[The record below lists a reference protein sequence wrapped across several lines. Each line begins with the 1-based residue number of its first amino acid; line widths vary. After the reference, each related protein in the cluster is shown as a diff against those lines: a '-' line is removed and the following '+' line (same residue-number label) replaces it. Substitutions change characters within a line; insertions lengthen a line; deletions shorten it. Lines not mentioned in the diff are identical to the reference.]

1 MTALAHPRMTKI
13 SHLHGAAQQMLALW
27 LFLLCAMLMGGCQS
41 TPDKPDVS
49 LPEPVQ
55 PPPPPPP
62 PEPEAEPVLTSL
74 NEIVLALQDGDEAIA
89 ERSLQRMLAE
99 GQNISIADKLLRQIQ
114 TDPEQLL
121 GAEHENI
128 SVKAG
133 DTLSLLAEKHLG
145 DPLMFY
151 ALARYNSIDKPGQL
165 QRGQSLNIP
174 SNYARK
180 GISSDN
186 ILQVSKQERL
196 ATFLI
201 ASGERREGWQTLV
214 QAALKQQL
222 SAQGR
227 QELFALSQELAEASL
242 AAHRGDEAIA
252 TLRSARAAFDDVER
266 REQIDNALLR
276 MRARIKMQ
284 DSAKAASNS
293 QLATAWRLAAEAT
306 GIDPGFTAASEA
318 ESRLKA
324 ELVQQLHEN
333 ALRQWRDREVTQ
345 AIRLWEQLLAVKP
358 DFEPAAVYLERARAM
373 AAKLDTSR
381 DISD

>member
-1 MTALAHPRMTKI
+1 MTASAHRRTAKI
-13 SHLHGAAQQMLALW
+13 PHLHGAAQQIPAVRLC
-27 LFLLCAMLMGGCQS
+27 LLCVMLMAGCQS

-49 LPEPVQ
+49 LPEPVL

-62 PEPEAEPVLTSL
+62 SEPEPEPVLTSL
-74 NEIVLALQDGDEAIA
+74 NEIILALQDGDEAVA
-89 ERSLQRMLAE
+89 ERSLQAMLAQ
-99 GQNISIADKLLRQIQ
+99 GQNAGIADKLLQQIQ
-114 TDPEQLL
+114 TNPEQLL
-121 GAEHENI
+121 GAEHDTI
-128 SVKAG
+128 SVKVG

-186 ILQVSKQERL
+186 ILPASKQERL

-222 SAQGR
+222 SAQGL
-227 QELFALSQELAEASL
+227 QQLLALSLELAEASL
-242 AAHRGDEAIA
+242 AAHRGNDAIA
-252 TLRSARAAFDDVER
+252 TLQSARAAFDDVER
-266 REQIDNALLR
+266 REQIDNVLLR

-284 DSAKAASNS
+284 DSAEAASNS
-293 QLATAWRLAAEAT
+293 HLATAWQLAAEAT
-306 GIDPGFTAASEA
+306 DIDPGFTAASEA
-318 ESRLKA
+318 EARLKA

-345 AIRLWEQLLAVKP
+345 AIRLWEQLLTVKP
-358 DFEPAAVYLERARAM
+358 DFEPAAVYLQRARAM
-373 AAKLDTSR
+373 AAKLDTST
-381 DISD
+381 DQSD

>member
-1 MTALAHPRMTKI
+1 MY
-13 SHLHGAAQQMLALW
+13 GAAQQMPALR
-27 LFLLCAMLMGGCQS
+27 LCLLCVILMGGCQS

-49 LPEPVQ
+49 LPEPVI
-55 PPPPPPP
+55 PPPP
-62 PEPEAEPVLTSL
+62 PEPEPEPFLTSL
-74 NEIVLALQDGDEAIA
+74 NEIILALQDGNEAIA
-89 ERSLQRMLAE
+89 ERSLQTMLAQ
-99 GQNISIADKLLRQIQ
+99 GQNAGIADKLLQQIQ
-114 TDPEQLL
+114 TNPEQLL

-151 ALARYNSIDKPGQL
+151 ALARYNSIDIPRQL

-174 SNYARK
+174 INYGRK
-180 GISSDN
+180 DISSDN
-186 ILQVSKQERL
+186 IVQASKQEKL

-214 QAALKQQL
+214 QTALKQQL

-227 QELFALSQELAEASL
+227 QQLYALSLELAETSL
-242 AAHRGDEAIA
+242 TAQNGDEAIA
-252 TLRSARAAFDDVER
+252 TLQSARAAFDDIKR
-266 REQIDNALLR
+266 REQIDDVLLR

-284 DSAKAASNS
+284 DSAEAASNNH
-293 QLATAWRLAAEAT
+293 LATAWQLAAEAT
-306 GIDPGFTAASEA
+306 DIDPGFTAASEA
-318 ESRLKA
+318 EARLKA
-324 ELVQQLHEN
+324 ELVQQLHES
-333 ALRQWRDREVTQ
+333 ALRQWRDREVTP

-373 AAKLDTSR
+373 ATKLD
-381 DISD
+381 ISPEQPD